1 MKCKIMKDNKH
12 GFTLV
17 ELLVVIAIIGVLIGM
32 LLPAVQAARESARR
46 SQCNNNLRQLGIAI
60 QNYHD
65 SKKVFPPGN
74 ADSLSGHAF
83 VLDFLEERWLK
94 SLVNFKAKYD
104 DPTNDKARLAEV
116 GVFHC
121 PSDADVLP
129 QALGGRNNYY
139 MNAGSGILWGLPST
153 DPSNPNFTQPK
164 PNGVFFKDS
173 RVNLKDVK
181 DGASKTAAF
190 SEKCSGDGSNGLV
203 SVKTDTF
210 KPGTYPK
217 DADEAR
223 QMCQDTDVNDIS
235 KQGYS
240 NVGAPWL
247 YAYHSTTIY
256 FHNSRP
262 NERSCMYPPG
272 RIMTTAS
279 SNHGPGANTL
289 LLDASV
295 HFVSD
300 NIDLATWRGL
310 GSRKGNELIKA
321 FDN

>member
-1 MKCKIMKDNKH
+1 MKNRKS
-12 GFTLV
+12 GVTLV

-46 SQCNNNLRQLGIAI
+46 SQCNNNLRQLGIAM

-65 SKKVFPPGN
+65 SKKAFPPGN
-74 ADSLSGHAF
+74 ANTISGHAF
-83 VLDFLEERWLK
+83 LLDFMEEK
-94 SLVNFKAKYD
+94 AIKGMVNFNANYD
-104 DPTNDKARLAEV
+104 DPSNEKARAQEIS
-116 GVFHC
+116 VFQC

-129 QALGGRNNYY
+129 RAIGGRNNYY
-139 MNAGSGILWGLPST
+139 MSAGSGILWGLPST
-153 DPSNPNFTQPK
+153 DPSHPNYTQPK
-164 PNGVFFKDS
+164 PNGIFFRDS
-173 RVNLKDVK
+173 KVNLKDVK

-190 SEKCSGDGSNGLV
+190 SEKCSGDGSNGIV

-223 QMCQDTDVNDIS
+223 QMCQDVDVNDVG

-247 YAYHSTTIY
+247 QAYHSTTIY

-272 RIMTTAS
+272 RIMTTANS
-279 SNHGPGANTL
+279 QHGAGANL
-289 LLDASV
+289 LLCDASV

-300 NIDLATWRGL
+300 NVDLFTWRGL
-310 GSRKGNELIKA
+310 GSRKGSELIKSL
-321 FDN
+321 DQ